1 MNTQTDNTQNTAEEL
16 RQAAKRLGDGAAYV
30 VREVPWAALV
40 KGTFKLA
47 INILRYSMG
56 IAIYGLI
63 IWPYRLL
70 VAPTC
75 AVAAG
80 MAEAQAEFDDNVDI
94 FGNGDVDMFGN
105 PVDVDVF
112 GNPTNPNDHPMFPLY
127 IDNWTSDYTLDPF
140 DSHKPNDFGL

>member
-1 MNTQTDNTQNTAEEL
+1 MNNRTDNTQNTAEEF
-16 RQAAKRLGDGAAYV
+16 RQAAKRLGDGAAHV
-30 VREVPWAALV
+30 ANEIPWGPII
-40 KGTFKLA
+40 KGTGKLA

-80 MAEAQAEFDDNVDI
+80 MAATQPEQDDDT
-94 FGNGDVDMFGN
+94 DMFGN
-105 PVDVDVF
+105 PVDKDIF
-112 GNPTNPNDHPMFPLY
+112 GNPIDHTDHSVSPVY
-127 IDNWTSDYTLDPF
+127 VDNQTGQFTLS
-140 DSHKPNDFGL
+140 SHNSYEYDEKEWWV